1 MQTKLVNN
9 HDSMRLDVYAD
20 GDKKTFVR
28 FGFSRSSIR
37 LAVQGNVGVQN
48 AVLNMLAQ
56 HFDAFMHEKGTGQTY
71 GQRFEELQKR
81 CEAAENFKQVMLVFA
96 KQTA

>member
-28 FGFSRSSIR
+28 FTLGRTR
-37 LAVQGNVGVQN
+37 TGMTMQGNVGLQN
-48 AVLNMLAQ
+48 AVVQMLFKQ
-56 HFDAFMHEKGTGQTY
+56 YDAFLQAKGKGNNGEK
-71 GQRFEELQKR
+71 FAEIQKR
-81 CEAAENFKQVMLVFA
+81 CEAAENFKQVALIFA
-96 KQTA
+96 KETA